1 MSKIIRFVFRPN
13 KKILVFCPDPLFF
26 FISLWMDSNRF
37 IGNIMDT
44 KVLKPSFTALVKDFT
59 LGLQN
64 VFDNENKVLTT
75 LLRIHPFL

>member
-1 MSKIIRFVFRPN
+1 M
-13 KKILVFCPDPLFF
+13 
-26 FISLWMDSNRF
+26 
-37 IGNIMDT
+37 
-44 KVLKPSFTALVKDFT
+44 LKPSFTALVKDFT

>member
-1 MSKIIRFVFRPN
+1 
-13 KKILVFCPDPLFF
+13 
-26 FISLWMDSNRF
+26 MDSNRF

-64 VFDNENKVLTT
+64 VFDNENLRFLRLYYEYTLFYKNNFIRTT
-75 LLRIHPFL
+75 RLEFGQKLRTT

>member
-1 MSKIIRFVFRPN
+1 MT
-13 KKILVFCPDPLFF
+13 LT
-26 FISLWMDSNRF
+26 

-64 VFDNENKVLTT
+64 VFDNENLRFLRLYYEYTLFYKNNFIRTT
-75 LLRIHPFL
+75 RLEFGQKLRTT